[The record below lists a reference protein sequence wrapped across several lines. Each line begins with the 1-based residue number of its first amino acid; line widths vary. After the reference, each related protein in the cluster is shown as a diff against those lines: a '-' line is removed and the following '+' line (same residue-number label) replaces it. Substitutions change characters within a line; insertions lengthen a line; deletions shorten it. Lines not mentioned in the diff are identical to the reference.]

1 MLKRSAKLR
10 FMASTYVFPGGAVST
25 SDRDPKWLDFIP
37 QSGNMGLTPSS
48 SKAVPRPKLY
58 KTDPEETV
66 SRDLSLRISSIRE
79 CFEESG
85 ILLVEKDGQLIQG
98 MASLIKLAAHF
109 RMHIMSRESR
119 LPYCNLSQS

>member
-1 MLKRSAKLR
+1 M
-10 FMASTYVFPGGAVST
+10 
-25 SDRDPKWLDFIP
+25 SDRDPQWLDCIP
-37 QSGNMGLTPSS
+37 QIENMNLTPSA

-98 MASLIKLAAHF
+98 MALIMFICSNK
-109 RMHIMSRESR
+109 SR
-119 LPYCNLSQS
+119 LTTESTLLESVKNRFIRSCVRKF